1 MKWNLLSHAQLF
13 VTPWTI
19 QSMNISEN
27 EIWQFGRA
35 WFLAY
40 QLCQVKLLVHC
51 IVTIFSSF
59 VSKSYI
65 NKIKTHMQCWKCKL
79 VQMLWKTVW
88 QFLEKLKIE
97 FPYDSV
103 IPLLGIYSEKMKLWF
118 QKSIYASHI
127 HCNIIFNSQNTERT
141 LVSIGRWVDKENM
154 MYVCNG
160 VLFSH

>member
-1 MKWNLLSHAQLF
+1 MLSHVQLF

-27 EIWQFGRA
+27 EISQFGRA

-59 VSKSYI
+59 VRKSYI

-79 VQMLWKTVW
+79 VQLLWKTVW

-97 FPYDSV
+97 LPYDSV
-103 IPLLGIYSEKMKLWF
+103 IPLLGIYSEKMKLLF
-118 QKSIYASHI
+118 QKSICAP
-127 HCNIIFNSQNTERT
+127 IFTAT
-141 LVSIGRWVDKENM
+141 
-154 MYVCNG
+154 
-160 VLFSH
+160 LFSLAKTRKEL